1 MPTSSHPN
9 IRQCT
14 HIKANG
20 LRCGSPA
27 LKGQYFCFFH
37 TDLVKGI
44 PRRVDARFS
53 SLANFED
60 ADSIQ
65 LALMEIMNQLVTG
78 TLDHQR
84 ANLMIKVLRLAVR
97 NAKYVTFGDVL
108 TERHAVT
115 EVPDYAAQYLSE
127 HPELDSPPATNS
139 APRTKNVPPKK
150 KPPQSVPLEP
160 AAASRPAKAA
170 MPAKQQLAAPAAKLR
185 QGAARGDDGP
195 PKSLREVK
203 EIRRM
208 VEALPGA
215 HRGNWKDL
223 KTLFEATGIFPAKTN
238 GDGG

>member
-9 IRQCT
+9 LRQCT

-53 SLANFED
+53 SIANFEN

-65 LALMEIMNQLVTG
+65 LALMEVMNQLVLG

-84 ANLMIKVLRLAVR
+84 ATLMIKVLRLAVR
-97 NAKYVTFGDVL
+97 NAKYVTFGKVS
-108 TERHAVT
+108 TEEHAVT

-127 HPELDSPPATNS
+127 HPELDSPATTNPA
-139 APRTKNVPPKK
+139 RKNKHVPPEK
-150 KPPQSVPLEP
+150 KPPQSVPTEP
-160 AAASRPAKAA
+160 TVAVAVSRRANAPTETSLPPSSLRPRLPRPSMSRHLAAAASRPAEAA
-170 MPAKQQLAAPAAKLR
+170 MPAKQQPATPAAKLR
-185 QGAARGDDGP
+185 QSAARGG
-195 PKSLREVK
+195 
-203 EIRRM
+203 
-208 VEALPGA
+208 
-215 HRGNWKDL
+215 
-223 KTLFEATGIFPAKTN
+223 
-238 GDGG
+238 

>member
-20 LRCGSPA
+20 IRCGSPA

-53 SLANFED
+53 SLANFEN

-65 LALMEIMNQLVTG
+65 LALMEVMNQLVLG

-97 NAKYVTFGDVL
+97 NAKYVTFGKL
-108 TERHAVT
+108 TTEWEAVT

-127 HPELDSPPATNS
+127 HPELDSPPTVNP
-139 APRTKNVPPKK
+139 APKNKHASPKK
-150 KPPQSVPLEP
+150 KPPQSVPPEP
-160 AAASRPAKAA
+160 AAAAVSGIANAPTDSFASAAASRPAEAA
-170 MPAKQQLAAPAAKLR
+170 MLAKQQSATAAAKLR
-185 QGAARGDDGP
+185 QSAARGDNGP
-195 PKSLREVK
+195 PHD
-203 EIRRM
+203 
-208 VEALPGA
+208 A
-215 HRGNWKDL
+215 GNWKDL

-238 GDGG
+238 GGGR